1 MEFLAVAD
9 VSFCDPIN
17 DFTFKWQ
24 IDGLAS
30 SSAAENPG
38 NSLKLP
44 AGTFEAGKLIQ
55 VTVVLLN
62 NESLTMA
69 SVSELLSWESFL
81 FIQFAQSKE
90 PFSTL

>member
-17 DFTFKWQ
+17 DLKFKWQ

-30 SSAAENPG
+30 SSAEENPG

-69 SVSELLSWESFL
+69 SVSELLS
-81 FIQFAQSKE
+81 
-90 PFSTL
+90 